1 MRVALFVYGRFSTGP
16 LQGTEECK
24 KGETFP
30 QSGRKR
36 IVTKGRRPSTEDAA
50 TRLSEQQKYE
60 KSHAIPAGFLPV
72 PESKISWH
80 SPGSDDRTVPG
91 KAPLPPA
98 LPRIK

>member
-30 QSGRKR
+30 RSGRKR

-50 TRLSEQQKYE
+50 TRLFEQPR
-60 KSHAIPAGFLPV
+60 HPGRIPARSRAENIV
-72 PESKISWH
+72 
-80 SPGSDDRTVPG
+80 TQ
-91 KAPLPPA
+91 
-98 LPRIK
+98 PRER